1 MNFLTAVGVI
11 YLWFTFW
18 EYYNGETQAR
28 LLFRMRINVYRSAEP
43 KLFLTIIIIQSVIG
57 FALIFFSILY
67 A

>member
-1 MNFLTAVGVI
+1 MNLLTAVGVI

-28 LLFRMRINVYRSAEP
+28 LLFRMRINVYRSVEP
-43 KLFLTIIIIQSVIG
+43 KLFWTIIVIQSVIG
-57 FALIFFSILY
+57 FALIVFSILC

>member
-28 LLFRMRINVYRSAEP
+28 LLFRMRINVYRSVEP
-43 KLFLTIIIIQSVIG
+43 KLFWTIIIIQSVIG
-57 FALIFFSILY
+57 FALIVFSILY

>member
-11 YLWFTFW
+11 SLWFTFW

-28 LLFRMRINVYRSAEP
+28 LLFRMRINVYRYAEP
-43 KLFLTIIIIQSVIG
+43 KLFWTIIIIQSVIG
-57 FALIFFSILY
+57 FALIVFSILY

>member
-11 YLWFTFW
+11 YLWVTFW

-28 LLFRMRINVYRSAEP
+28 LLFKMRINVYRSFEP
-43 KLFLTIIIIQSVIG
+43 KLFWTIIIIQSVIG
-57 FALIFFSILY
+57 FALIVFSILY

>member
-18 EYYNGETQAR
+18 EYYNGEAQAR
-28 LLFRMRINVYRSAEP
+28 LLFKMRINVYRSFEP
-43 KLFLTIIIIQSVIG
+43 KLFWTIIIQSVIG
-57 FALIFFSILY
+57 FALIVFSILY